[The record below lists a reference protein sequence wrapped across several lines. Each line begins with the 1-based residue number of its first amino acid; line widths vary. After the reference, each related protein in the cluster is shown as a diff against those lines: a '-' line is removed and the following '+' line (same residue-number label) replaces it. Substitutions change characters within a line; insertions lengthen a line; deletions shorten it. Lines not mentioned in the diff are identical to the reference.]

1 MQVLIYGII
10 ALYLV
15 MLPVLFFNWYGLYQ
29 SDSDMTESERQISRI
44 VLVIATAIWPI
55 VLPLSYLELLSKV
68 KRYERTT
75 ARFNA
80 SVLP

>member
-10 ALYLV
+10 ALYVV

>member
-10 ALYLV
+10 ALYIV

-29 SDSDMTESERQISRI
+29 NDSDMTESERQISRI

>member
-10 ALYLV
+10 ALYIV

-29 SDSDMTESERQISRI
+29 NDSDMTESERQISRI

-55 VLPLSYLELLSKV
+55 VLPLSYLELLGKV
-68 KRYERTT
+68 KRYKRTT